1 MGGNKF
7 LLCHLHLQREYAYT
21 CTTLVTR
28 SIGVSK
34 ERKIFVGLF

>member
-1 MGGNKF
+1 MPFAFTK
-7 LLCHLHLQREYAYT
+7 RVSPKPYT
-21 CTTLVTR
+21 CRTLVTR